1 MGCVPLRTCVE
12 ADIECYST
20 RVGWER
26 DWGPRELEVAVKCL
40 GSENQKT
47 LDHDFMWVSCVWRGG
62 ICVSRAPG
70 FHLGEDGQ
78 VGEGLRGFSALIGEP
93 SGWDRAAQF

>member
-1 MGCVPLRTCVE
+1 MRETALQIGRRGLEGCVGCVPLRICVE

-47 LDHDFMWVSCVWRGG
+47 LDHDFMCVSCVWRGG
-62 ICVSRAPG
+62 IC
-70 FHLGEDGQ
+70 F
-78 VGEGLRGFSALIGEP
+78 
-93 SGWDRAAQF
+93 